1 MLARCNGAER
11 KKLKILWGW
20 RAVDGAGKA
29 SRRGNMFELSLE
41 GCVGA

>member
-20 RAVDGAGKA
+20 GAVDGASKV
-29 SRRGNMFELSLE
+29 SRRGNTFELNLE
-41 GCVGA
+41 GCVSA